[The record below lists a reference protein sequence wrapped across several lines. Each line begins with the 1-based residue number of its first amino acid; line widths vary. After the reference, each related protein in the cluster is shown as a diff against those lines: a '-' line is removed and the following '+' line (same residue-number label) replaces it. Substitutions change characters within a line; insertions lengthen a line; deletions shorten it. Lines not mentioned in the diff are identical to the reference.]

1 MSTNGMTS
9 DDEPS
14 CSGIGSSAAP
24 GFASPAVDVL
34 PLPTGLPPLAIA
46 RQAKRSRSIH
56 LSLGALVDLPG
67 RTLDLVA
74 AWIERSERRARMME
88 FDDHLLRDLGTD
100 RFRVEREWRKP
111 FWRA

>member
-14 CSGIGSSAAP
+14 CKGIGSSAAL

-34 PLPTGLPPLAIA
+34 PLPAEPPPLPGRLRGAPF
-46 RQAKRSRSIH
+46 RSIR